1 VLSADKTH
9 SALHDIRNSQT
20 DYTLD
25 GERNKTK
32 KKLKT
37 TVGSEQP
44 ADRPTNTYGDAF
56 LATNSTAVLQ
66 TLMPMQNGVKLGCT
80 V

>member
-1 VLSADKTH
+1 MIYATRRQIIHLM
-9 SALHDIRNSQT
+9 
-20 DYTLD
+20 
-25 GERNKTK
+25 ERETK